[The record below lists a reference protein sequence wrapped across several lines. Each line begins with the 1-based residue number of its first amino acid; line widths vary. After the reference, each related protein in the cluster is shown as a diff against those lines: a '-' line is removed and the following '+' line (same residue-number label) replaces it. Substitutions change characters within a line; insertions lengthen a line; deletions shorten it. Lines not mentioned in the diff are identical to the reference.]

1 MHTDVSYTC
10 IYIIKIIDSKD
21 PFVQLTIIRQ
31 SIKDFFKY
39 LLNEIKGFKYQV
51 TLKELLS
58 KCKGNAE
65 REFATVYF
73 NSTTKA
79 EIGPKDILDRSFH
92 DAFNSIDNWISKG
105 FGWVNESIVGE
116 YDNVSIYS
124 PVLRS
129 SYIEV
134 PYRLR
139 NSKKGFD
146 QY

>member
-21 PFVQLTIIRQ
+21 PFVQLTIIRP
-31 SIKDFFKY
+31 SIKDLFKY
-39 LLNEIKGFKYQV
+39 SLNEIKGFKYQV

-58 KCKGNAE
+58 KCKQNAE
-65 REFATVYF
+65 RKFATVYF

-79 EIGPKDILDRSFH
+79 EIGPQDILDRSFL
-92 DAFNSIDNWISKG
+92 DAFNWIDNWISKG

-129 SYIEV
+129 SYIEL

>member
-1 MHTDVSYTC
+1 M
-10 IYIIKIIDSKD
+10 
-21 PFVQLTIIRQ
+21 
-31 SIKDFFKY
+31 
-39 LLNEIKGFKYQV
+39 
-51 TLKELLS
+51 LS
-58 KCKGNAE
+58 KCKENAE

-79 EIGPKDILDRSFH
+79 EIGPKVILDRSFH
-92 DAFNSIDNWISKG
+92 DAFNWIDNWISKG

-129 SYIEV
+129 SYIEL